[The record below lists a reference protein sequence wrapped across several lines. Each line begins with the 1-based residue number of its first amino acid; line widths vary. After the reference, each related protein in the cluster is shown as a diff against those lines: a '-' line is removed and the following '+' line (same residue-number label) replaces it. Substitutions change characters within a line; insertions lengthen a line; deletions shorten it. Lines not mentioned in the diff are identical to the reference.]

1 MISKRTYKI
10 LKHINKLGDNA
21 EYYEIVNKFS
31 IKNKVFDTAEFCD
44 YSNKGYFEK
53 QSLDS
58 TTIRLTPSA
67 YAEMEAYKDDKTS
80 RIRLPIIA
88 IVISI
93 LSFGAAIWA
102 LFKK

>member
-31 IKNKVFDTAEFCD
+31 IKNKLFDTTEFCD

-53 QSLDS
+53 QSFDS
-58 TTIRLTPSA
+58 TIIKLTPSA
-67 YAEMEAYKDDKTS
+67 YAEMEAYKDDKLS
-80 RIRLPIIA
+80 RIILPSIAIGISIAAFVVSIIA
-88 IVISI
+88 
-93 LSFGAAIWA
+93 LR
-102 LFKK
+102 KN